1 MTEQPL
7 RQILIIDD
15 DLLIRELIELLLSR
29 KGYKVHQ
36 AASGEEALAMFADTD
51 QLRPSI
57 VLADMQL
64 PGMAGTALANRL
76 RTLSGSGIRI
86 LAMSGSEPGKAELEG
101 FDGFVR
107 KPFREADLYTLLKE
121 DVPSSGGVDSPASS
135 LLNENVYES
144 LAGSMSQEQLAQLYQ
159 LCLDDCRRR
168 IEAIRQAA
176 GQNNMDA
183 CRKEAHTIK
192 GSCGMVGATEI
203 ASLGEIIESHGL
215 VANPEDVLYQM
226 MLACGRLK
234 DQLCA
239 RGLSIQW

>member
-1 MTEQPL
+1 MTEQPQ
-7 RQILIIDD
+7 RQVLIIDD

-29 KGYKVHQ
+29 RGFAVHQ
-36 AASGEEALAMFADTD
+36 AASGEEALAILANTEE
-51 QLRPSI
+51 LRPSI

-64 PGMAGTALANRL
+64 PGIAGTTLANGL
-76 RTLSGSGIRI
+76 RTLLGGGIRI
-86 LAMSGSEPGKAELEG
+86 LAMSGSQPDEAELEG

-107 KPFREADLYTLLKE
+107 KPFREAALNTFLGE
-121 DVPSSGGVDSPASS
+121 DVPSSEGVDSPAS
-135 LLNENVYES
+135 LPLNEEVYEK
-144 LAGSMSQEQLAQLYQ
+144 LASSMSQMQLTKLYQ

-168 IEAIRQAA
+168 IDVIRQTA

-203 ASLGEIIESHGL
+203 ASLGEFIESHGL
-215 VANPEDVLYQM
+215 VTNPEDALHQM